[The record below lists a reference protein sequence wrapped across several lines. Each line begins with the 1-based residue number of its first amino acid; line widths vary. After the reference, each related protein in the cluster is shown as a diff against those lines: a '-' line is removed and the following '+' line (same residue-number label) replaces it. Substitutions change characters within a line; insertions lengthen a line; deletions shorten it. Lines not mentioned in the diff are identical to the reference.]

1 MSQSPNFLKV
11 RSAVRERLQLLEA
24 GDCILVA
31 VSGGADSL
39 ALAAAVAIEG
49 KELALKVIGATVDH
63 QLQKNSGTQA
73 QEVAVQLSGLGIES
87 TEILEVDV
95 EIVNGME
102 ASARTARYQALSE
115 LAARVEAKYVLLG
128 HTRDDQAESVLLG
141 LARGSGTRSLSG
153 MAEVNGIYLRPL
165 LSLTREESVG
175 ACTELGLKYWND
187 PHNEDT
193 SYTRV
198 RVRKSVLPVIEREL
212 GPGISAALARSAA
225 LLRDDADALDALA
238 EEVFAEL
245 PESDVEIAPLEL
257 LPRAIRT
264 RVLRSLIYRAGAPAG
279 TLTAEHVAAVEALIS
294 AWHGQG
300 EVSLPGNVKVGRI
313 SGRLSLSSR

>member
-225 LLRDDADALDALA
+225 LFRDDADALDALA

>member
-141 LARGSGTRSLSG
+141 LARGSGTRSLSA

-175 ACTELGLKYWND
+175 ACNELGLKYWND
-187 PHNEDT
+187 PQNEDT

-198 RVRKSVLPVIEREL
+198 RVRKIVLPVIEKEL

-245 PESDVEIAPLEL
+245 PESDVEVAPLEL

>member
-73 QEVAVQLSGLGIES
+73 QEVAVQLNGLGIEI

-225 LLRDDADALDALA
+225 LLRDDADALDTLA